1 MDTPVSCPEAAGE
14 GQGMNGVAGY
24 IWGAIGRTAAEG
36 WALFGGVFLLA
47 VALWF
52 VSQRLRGYGSGLL
65 GRKYYWLVAP
75 GVACHETGHA
85 LGCLLTGTRIL
96 EYVPF
101 RPEGDTL
108 GYVTHETRPGWWG
121 KVSLFF
127 IATGPV
133 WFGCGVILLAARLL
147 AGAEFLP
154 SFGALAPRP
163 DEGVWV
169 HFKGVWYGAV
179 WMLQTAFAPWR
190 WGTPLF
196 PVFLYLVFCVASE
209 ITLSPPDLKNMGR
222 GLWAILGTLAVLNF
236 IPGVSAALAV
246 GVQCLRTA
254 LFASHAI
261 LFFVLLADLAF
272 LAAMR
277 LVGQLFEK
285 RTR

>member
-1 MDTPVSCPEAAGE
+1 
-14 GQGMNGVAGY
+14 MNVVAGY

-36 WALFGGVFLLA
+36 WALFGGVFMLA

-52 VSQRLRGYGSGLL
+52 TSQRLRGYGSGLL
-65 GRKYYWLVAP
+65 GKKYYWLVAP

-85 LGCLLTGTRIL
+85 LGCLLTGTKIL

-108 GYVTHETRPGWWG
+108 GYVSHETRPGWWG

-133 WFGCGVILLAARLL
+133 WFGCAVILLAAHLFTGEGFGE
-147 AGAEFLP
+147 A
-154 SFGALAPRP
+154 FGALAPRP
-163 DEGVWV
+163 GEGGWV
-169 HFKGVWYGAV
+169 HFKGVWFGAV
-179 WMLQTAFAPWR
+179 WMLQTVFAPWR

-196 PVFLYLVFCVASE
+196 PVFAYLVFCVASE
-209 ITLSPPDLKNMGR
+209 ITLSPPDLAGMWK
-222 GLWAILGTLAVLNF
+222 GLAAIAAGLFLLNLV
-236 IPGVSAALAV
+236 PWVSGWVEV
-246 GVQCLRTA
+246 GVEALRPG
-254 LFASHAI
+254 LFAAQTL

-277 LVGQLFEK
+277 LAWQLFA
-285 RTR
+285 RRRH